1 MTRYAL
7 ASIALAAALAPTTF
21 AKATVGTSTPLINN
35 VDPATPA
42 PMTKSQILT
51 ITGQE
56 FMPGLTLT
64 VSEPAGNRTVIQG
77 KAITNLTASSFQA
90 PVMLANEG
98 TYSLVVT
105 NTDGGISP
113 PFAVAVKAQP
123 PAPGPVIEKITPA
136 EPTKRQDAQPLLVEG
151 QRFSAGLRAV
161 MTDPMGA
168 DVTEIQVG
176 KVTPNSFE
184 LTARLEHSGEYT
196 LVVTNPSGA
205 VSAPKRILVK

>member
-7 ASIALAAALAPTTF
+7 AAVALAVALAPSTF
-21 AKATVGTSTPLINN
+21 AKATVDTSTPIINN
-35 VDPATPA
+35 VDPAAPGPA
-42 PMTKSQILT
+42 TKAQILT

-64 VSEPAGNRTVIQG
+64 VSEPAGNKTVIQG
-77 KAITNLTASSFQA
+77 KAITNQTDSSFQA
-90 PVMLANEG
+90 PVMLSIEG

-113 PFAVAVKAQP
+113 PFALGVKAR
-123 PAPGPVIEKITPA
+123 PAAQGPVIEKITPA
-136 EPTKRQDAQPLLVEG
+136 EPMKRQDAQPLLVEG
-151 QRFSAGLRAV
+151 QGFSAGLRVV

-168 DVTEIQVG
+168 DVTELQVG

-205 VSAPKRILVK
+205 VSSPKRILVK